1 MSDDINILD
10 LDISKSTF
18 ETPKDEPEVRKSKKR
33 STSSPIS
40 PILLQYSHSTKK
52 SRAKAV
58 SESSITEEL
67 DMQSS
72 SLDEGTGD
80 EATQYVS
87 LPMPMHP
94 GDISKI
100 AFELKPVMLPEVKFI
115 IKDEFQAMINEAVR
129 NINDTIK
136 AKIASLK
143 AENSSPRAENNDL
156 KSKVVSLEKRVAD
169 MERVADAQEQY
180 SRRNCLRISGIAETV
195 NEKTDDIVLAIAED
209 LNVPLTPADIDRSHR
224 VGKQSR
230 GVRKII
236 VKFSTYRARQ
246 QLFF

>member
-1 MSDDINILD
+1 
-10 LDISKSTF
+10 
-18 ETPKDEPEVRKSKKR
+18 
-33 STSSPIS
+33 
-40 PILLQYSHSTKK
+40 
-52 SRAKAV
+52 
-58 SESSITEEL
+58 
-67 DMQSS
+67 MQNS

-80 EATQYVS
+80 EATQYIS

-94 GDISKI
+94 GDSSKI
-100 AFELKPVMLPEVKFI
+100 AFELKPVMLPEVKVI

-136 AKIASLK
+136 AEIASLK
-143 AENSSPRAENNDL
+143 AENSSLKAENNDL

-195 NEKTDDIVLAIAED
+195 NEKTDDIVLALAED
-209 LNVPLTPADIDRSHR
+209 LNVPLSPADIDRSHR

-230 GVRKII
+230 GGRKSHCE
-236 VKFSTYRARQ
+236 VFYLSGAPAAFS
-246 QLFF
+246 